1 MNTNPMPAYHDVRKV
16 LTANAMKQRLPRT
29 PRKAYA
35 PKPVMFKHEV
45 TAGVGFDKDGN
56 PLFPQLAIDSIRLR
70 LAVEFGGYSETVVRG
85 GYLHANGDFVTEESR
100 QWTILTNKP
109 IEQACEFI
117 RAALNQESVL
127 LVSTEPKLVK
137 FVGASHGN

>member
-1 MNTNPMPAYHDVRKV
+1 MNTKTAPACFDVRKV
-16 LTANAMKQRLPRT
+16 LTANAMKQRMPRT

-35 PKPVMFKHEV
+35 PKTAMFKHEV
-45 TAGVGFDKDGN
+45 TAGVGFDKDGK

-85 GYLHANGDFVTEESR
+85 GYMHANGEFVNEESR
-100 QWTILTNKP
+100 TWTIVTNKP
-109 IEQACEFI
+109 IGQACAFI

-127 LVSTEPKLVK
+127 LVTIAPKLVK
-137 FVGASHGN
+137 FIGAGHV